1 MWFDQLMVI
10 ILCLVPVWILII
22 GRIKEK
28 NWVELDNKFYNSSFK
43 PPPVKKTKSRKTSV
57 KIPKYNRN
65 NKNISIAFGLIGIVL
80 LFLFK
85 SDKYAPGLD
94 LNRNK
99 AISIAEKYLVDNG
112 VDLGDDFSDCV
123 DLGSILVVI
132 SMISV
137 IWGRSWW

>member
-1 MWFDQLMVI
+1 M
-10 ILCLVPVWILII
+10 
-22 GRIKEK
+22 
-28 NWVELDNKFYNSSFK
+28 
-43 PPPVKKTKSRKTSV
+43 
-57 KIPKYNRN
+57 KIPKYSRN

-112 VDLGDDFSDCV
+112 VDLGDEWNRLVFVSPSGPGKQNRFIWV
-123 DLGSILVVI
+123 EAGSNK
-132 SMISV
+132 
-137 IWGRSWW
+137 GCG